1 MVGMNPTEREKKMNK
16 DETKLLLRKEAEAIQ
31 KALENGYN
39 DPREDRDLNKTL
51 RFEYAKKKYRR
62 FVEEFGYVEYADIL
76 LNQVREGQIDE
87 EYCRIDLVPRLL
99 KSGKIEN
106 PIMTNRSHGIKR
118 KTVHGHNR
126 GFSSNLAWGHENN
139 GKGRP
144 IPEYVTT
151 CDIYEEHIDSTGEV
165 YYTKAD
171 PKILAA
177 LDLRSRIRGNPPKTH
192 NLYNTNDVAY
202 QLREWYDVDKTLGG
216 FNPGGSFP
224 QRWLANR
231 EPNPVFDA
239 VMDDLHPEDFLY
251 AGTRT
256 RIYNLWAKGGAQ
268 VLEMGEARISGELST
283 QGWDSGFTF
292 SAKGARSKK
301 RLRFGE
307 WYDEKNKALIG
318 HIKTNGKN
326 LQREVFMNLA
336 ISNYRGE
343 LKRYQGA
350 DICLLVEIYQPS
362 TAIQSLDTQRDKA
375 VEEIQEINDMF
386 KLYGIDLNITKVRF
400 VKQLKNSQDTG
411 RNVDTSPSLNEHQ
424 QKLQVIH

>member
-1 MVGMNPTEREKKMNK
+1 
-16 DETKLLLRKEAEAIQ
+16 
-31 KALENGYN
+31 
-39 DPREDRDLNKTL
+39 
-51 RFEYAKKKYRR
+51 
-62 FVEEFGYVEYADIL
+62 
-76 LNQVREGQIDE
+76 
-87 EYCRIDLVPRLL
+87 
-99 KSGKIEN
+99 
-106 PIMTNRSHGIKR
+106 
-118 KTVHGHNR
+118 
-126 GFSSNLAWGHENN
+126 
-139 GKGRP
+139 
-144 IPEYVTT
+144 
-151 CDIYEEHIDSTGEV
+151 
-165 YYTKAD
+165 
-171 PKILAA
+171 
-177 LDLRSRIRGNPPKTH
+177 
-192 NLYNTNDVAY
+192 
-202 QLREWYDVDKTLGG
+202 
-216 FNPGGSFP
+216 
-224 QRWLANR
+224 
-231 EPNPVFDA
+231 
-239 VMDDLHPEDFLY
+239 MDDLHPEDFLY

-375 VEEIQEINDMF
+375 FEEIQEINDMF
-386 KLYGIDLNITKVRF
+386 KSYGIDLNITKVRF
-400 VKQLKNSQDTG
+400 AKQLKNSQDTG
-411 RNVDTSPSLNEHQ
+411 RNVDISPSLSEQQ